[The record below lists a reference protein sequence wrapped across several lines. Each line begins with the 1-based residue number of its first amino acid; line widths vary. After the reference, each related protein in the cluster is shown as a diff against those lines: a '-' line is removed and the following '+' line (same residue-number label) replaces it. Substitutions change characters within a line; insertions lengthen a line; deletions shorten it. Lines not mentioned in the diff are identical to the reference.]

1 MKKCPLGLEPDAC
14 CGHKLRL
21 APLEVN
27 TRVHPLRFQSVSQ
40 PIGVRLIEGRQR
52 AEDLRRLAAGE
63 VTPEELRR
71 ENSFI
76 RSAWLFQNRSPW
88 GSAPHHAASTGMTEA
103 KTAGFDYSS
112 GFSPVGCR
120 PK

>member
-1 MKKCPLGLEPDAC
+1 M
-14 CGHKLRL
+14 
-21 APLEVN
+21 
-27 TRVHPLRFQSVSQ
+27 SQ
-40 PIGVRLIEGRQR
+40 PIGVRLIEGRQL
-52 AEDLRRLAAGE
+52 AEDMRRLAARE

-76 RSAWLFQNRSPW
+76 RSAWPFPKSITL
-88 GSAPHHAASTGMTEA
+88 GTGTPSCSVTRMTEA

>member
-1 MKKCPLGLEPDAC
+1 MKKCALGLEPDAC

-71 ENSFI
+71 ENSI
-76 RSAWLFQNRSPW
+76 VQ
-88 GSAPHHAASTGMTEA
+88 
-103 KTAGFDYSS
+103 S
-112 GFSPVGCR
+112 GADILAVDFSFKGTPDEWER
-120 PK
+120 IIQDLERE